1 MDSTAD
7 LPAQDVIDQ
16 EVRQGI
22 VHVEKALEIKKMIG
36 QMQNKK
42 ALLDSRIGHE
52 KVLFEDFKSRFPT

>member
-42 ALLDSRIGHE
+42 ALLDSRIDQE
-52 KVLFEDFKSRFPT
+52 KVLFEDFKSRFPA